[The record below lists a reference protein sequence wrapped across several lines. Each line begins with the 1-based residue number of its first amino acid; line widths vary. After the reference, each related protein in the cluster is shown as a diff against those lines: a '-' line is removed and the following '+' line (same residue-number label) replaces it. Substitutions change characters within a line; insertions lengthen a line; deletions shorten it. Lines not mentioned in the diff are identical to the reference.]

1 MATIDVIEAIRFNS
15 GNDRVERVRWGKVD
29 TAQNIWETDPT
40 EADVIDVVDKIMS
53 GGEVWTIVPLEGYT
67 LAGPRVRVIADAQGV
82 ESIELAD
89 EGNEQRRTMR
99 DLTTF

>member
-29 TAQNIWETDPT
+29 TTQNIWEAGPA
-40 EADVIDVVDKIMS
+40 EADVIDVVDKVMS
-53 GGEVWTIVPLEGYT
+53 GDKVWTIIRVDGQT
-67 LAGPRVRVIADAQGV
+67 IAGPRVRVIADAQGV

-89 EGNEQRRTMR
+89 EGNEQRCTVR

>member
-1 MATIDVIEAIRFNS
+1 MATIDVIEAIRFDS

-29 TAQNIWETDPT
+29 TIQNIWEAGPA

-53 GGEVWTIVPLEGYT
+53 GGEVWTIVPSEGYT
-67 LAGPRVRVIADAQGV
+67 LAGPKVRVVADARGV
-82 ESIELAD
+82 ESIELAE